1 MNNFN
6 NMGMGMNNTNMN
18 AGMNNYNTNMGVFG
32 QTGMNSYMSST
43 NVNNLPRYSIIKVH
57 GYNGADAF
65 QMGPNSQV
73 FLLDDNDPLIWFV
86 QTDGAGYK
94 TITPYDV
101 APHQTAPQVDV
112 QSLEARVRTLEEQ
125 ISNVKSYSGPNK
137 SNNTKKQQ
145 QQRNDYV
152 DAANPEA

>member
-6 NMGMGMNNTNMN
+6 NMGMGM
-18 AGMNNYNTNMGVFG
+18 GMNNYS
-32 QTGMNSYMSST
+32 TGST
-43 NVNNLPRYSIIKVH
+43 NNMMGAFGPTTNYMPQPNINTLPRYNIIKVH
-57 GYNGADAF
+57 GYNGAEAF
-65 QMGPNSQV
+65 QMGPNSQA

-112 QSLEARVRTLEEQ
+112 QSLEARVQKLEEQ

-137 SNNTKKQQ
+137 SNNAKKQQ

>member
-6 NMGMGMNNTNMN
+6 NMGMGM
-18 AGMNNYNTNMGVFG
+18 GMNDCIRGSTNNMMGAFG
-32 QTGMNSYMSST
+32 PTGMNGY

-112 QSLEARVRTLEEQ
+112 QSLEARVQKLEEQ
-125 ISNVKSYSGPNK
+125 LSNVKSYSGPNK
-137 SNNTKKQQ
+137 SNNAKKQQ

>member
-1 MNNFN
+1 
-6 NMGMGMNNTNMN
+6 MGMSNANTGMG
-18 AGMNNYNTNMGVFG
+18 AFG
-32 QTGMNSYMSST
+32 PTGMNGY

-112 QSLEARVRTLEEQ
+112 QSLEARVQRLEEQ
-125 ISNVKSYSGPNK
+125 LSNVKSYSGPNK
-137 SNNTKKQQ
+137 SNNAKKQQ

>member
-1 MNNFN
+1 MNDYTRGSTN
-6 NMGMGMNNTNMN
+6 NMMS
-18 AGMNNYNTNMGVFG
+18 AFG
-32 QTGMNSYMSST
+32 PTGMNGY

-112 QSLEARVRTLEEQ
+112 QSLEARVQKLEEQ
-125 ISNVKSYSGPNK
+125 LSNVKSYSGPNK
-137 SNNTKKQQ
+137 SNNAKKQQ

>member
-1 MNNFN
+1 MNTG
-6 NMGMGMNNTNMN
+6 MGMGM
-18 AGMNNYNTNMGVFG
+18 GMNNYNTNMSVFG
-32 QTGMNSYMSST
+32 QTGMNNYMPSA

-101 APHQTAPQVDV
+101 APHQTTPQIDV
-112 QSLEARVRTLEEQ
+112 QSLETRVRALEEQ
-125 ISNVKSYSGPNK
+125 ISNVKSYNGSNK
-137 SNNTKKQQ
+137 SNNNNAKK
-145 QQRNDYV
+145 QRNDYA
-152 DAANPEA
+152 DATTPEA